1 MKYIIALIVLLT
13 CAHGVIAQMAA
24 EDKAVIDSIRTLLKD
39 PKVHDTTKA
48 GAMSEAAEILY
59 YYKQDTLMTISLR
72 QKELVNDA
80 LKNHSNP
87 KVVASLKKSL
97 ANALNNIGVA
107 FGDMSQTKKALT
119 SYFKS
124 LNIHKEINDPEGKG
138 SVVNNIAIAFENQGD
153 VTRALEYYNQSLV
166 IRDRA
171 GDMAGKAIS
180 LFNIAY
186 IYTNQNE
193 NEQALKYF
201 FESLRIEDSLEND
214 FGKAFCYNSIG
225 EVYIR
230 LSELNKG
237 KTYLDSAF
245 QIRKKV
251 GDQLGMARTYENYAD
266 INLAQES
273 YALALQN
280 FKKAYNIRK
289 DNGEPRDL
297 CFNLFNTGLTF
308 LKTNRI
314 DSALYYAQLSE
325 NIAEEINYPS
335 SLRNV
340 AHLYSMIY
348 EKKGEPEKALFHY
361 KHYIFLRD
369 SLQNA
374 ELQRATIQREAHYNF
389 EKQLT
394 EDSIRYANRA
404 LINDAMIDKQNA
416 ELKARRNQQYLLF
429 GGLSLSIIFG
439 LFVFNRFRVTRKQ
452 NKIIEIQ
459 RETSE
464 MQRKVVEV
472 KNKEITDSINY
483 AKRIQQAILP
493 PKQTLTENLVDGFVY
508 FKPKDVVSGDFYWLE
523 KANGHIF
530 FAAADCTGH
539 GVPGAMVS
547 VVCSNAL
554 SKSVLEEEITDT
566 GRLLDRTRE
575 IVIEQLNK
583 SGETVNDG
591 MDISVVAIKEKDRNL
606 EKAEIQWS
614 GANNGIWIIRAHT
627 EELTSIKA
635 DKQPVGVH
643 QQAKNFTSHTIEINK
658 GDQIYLFTDGFVDQ
672 FGGEHLDSIPRG
684 GKKYKSKRFK
694 EFLLSIKDED
704 MDVQRELLNKE
715 YEFWRGD
722 LEQIDDVCVIG
733 VRF

>member
-1 MKYIIALIVLLT
+1 MSSSY
-13 CAHGVIAQMAA
+13 AQIAA
-24 EDKAVIDSIRTLLKD
+24 EDKAVLDSINTILED
-39 PKVHDTTKA
+39 PRAHDTVKVA
-48 GAMSEAAEILY
+48 AMSEAAEILY
-59 YYKQDTLMTISLR
+59 YYNQDTLMSLSLR
-72 QKELVNDA
+72 QQEIINETLDKY
-80 LKNHSNP
+80 SSP
-87 KVVASLKKSL
+87 KIIASLKKGL
-97 ANALNNIGVA
+97 ANSLNNIGIA
-107 FGDMSQTKKALT
+107 FSDRGKTKKALT
-119 SYFKS
+119 YYFNS
-124 LNIHKEINDPEGKG
+124 LKIHKEIDDPEGKG
-138 SVVNNIAIAFENQGD
+138 SVVNNIAITFENQGD

-166 IRDRA
+166 IRDRS

-193 NEQALKYF
+193 NEEALKYF
-201 FESLRIEDSLEND
+201 KESLRIEDSLDNS
-214 FGKAFCYNSIG
+214 FGRAFCYNSIG
-225 EVYIR
+225 EVYAR
-230 LSELNKG
+230 MSEMRKA
-237 KTYLDSAF
+237 KAYLDSAF
-245 QIRKKV
+245 QIRKRI

-266 INLAQES
+266 INLAEES
-273 YALALQN
+273 YALALLN
-280 FKKAYNIRK
+280 FKKAYSIRK

-308 LKTNRI
+308 LKINKV
-314 DSALYYAQLSE
+314 DSALHYAQLSE
-325 NIAEEINYPS
+325 KIAQEINYPS

-340 AHLYSMIY
+340 AQLYSMIY
-348 EKKGEPEKALFHY
+348 EQQDNPEKALTFY
-361 KHYIFLRD
+361 KQYIFLRD

-374 ELQRATIQREAHYNF
+374 EIQREAIQREAHYNY

-394 EDSIRYANRA
+394 EDSIRYENQA

-416 ELKARRNQQYLLF
+416 ELKAQRNQQYLLF
-429 GGLSLSIIFG
+429 GGLSLSVVFG

-464 MQRKVVEV
+464 MQRKVVET

-483 AKRIQQAILP
+483 AKRIQEAILP
-493 PKQTLTENLVDGFVY
+493 RKETLTENLVDGFVF

-523 KANGHIF
+523 KANDHIF

-554 SKSVLEEEITDT
+554 SKSVLEEGITET
-566 GRLLDRTRE
+566 GKLLDRTRE
-575 IVIEQLNK
+575 IVIDQLNK

-591 MDISVVAIKEKDRNL
+591 MDISLLAIKEKDRNL
-606 EKAEIQWS
+606 EKAQIQWS
-614 GANNGIWIIRAHT
+614 GANNGVWIIRADT
-627 EELTSIKA
+627 AELTVIKA

-643 QQAKNFTSHTIEINK
+643 GHAKNFSSHMIEVNK

-672 FGGEHLDSIPRG
+672 FGGEHLENIPAG

-694 EFLLSIKDED
+694 AFLISIKDED
-704 MDVQRELLNKE
+704 MNTQQERLRN
-715 YEFWRGD
+715 EFESWRGE